1 MSCFLAVLCY
11 IAGMMGMRQLIRL
24 LYKDP
29 ASRKEHRSAAQ
40 FCVVFWPIG
49 VMLIAIG
56 IASHLLEKWIFD
68 QDEA

>member
-1 MSCFLAVLCY
+1 MSCLLAVIGY
-11 IAGMMGMRQLIRL
+11 IAGMMGMRQLIRVL
-24 LYKDP
+24 GKDL

-56 IASHLLEKWIFD
+56 IASHLLEKWILD
-68 QDEA
+68 